1 MAQTCPVCNGQVSES
16 DTVCPACGFK
26 LKGTTQAFQF
36 VSQTGNIGCPV
47 PVEDLGAVSAHRAKA
62 AIADADVTDESID
75 EPSAPEPP
83 AKRETV
89 LTVIRGPQTGV
100 AFVLEPHTLVVGRDP
115 KCDVFLNDMTVSR
128 DHARIEP
135 EGNAF
140 KIIDD
145 DSYNG
150 VWINNENVNSALLH
164 DGDFIQIGAFGLLVS
179 IR

>member
-1 MAQTCPVCNGQVSES
+1 M
-16 DTVCPACGFK
+16 
-26 LKGTTQAFQF
+26 
-36 VSQTGNIGCPV
+36 
-47 PVEDLGAVSAHRAKA
+47 
-62 AIADADVTDESID
+62 
-75 EPSAPEPP
+75 
-83 AKRETV
+83 
-89 LTVIRGPQTGV
+89 
-100 AFVLEPHTLVVGRDP
+100 GRDP

>member
-1 MAQTCPVCNGQVSES
+1 MADTCPVCNGPVSES
-16 DTVCPACGFK
+16 DAVCPACGFK

-36 VSQTGNIGCPV
+36 VSQTGNIGQPV
-47 PVEDLGAVSAHRAKA
+47 PVENLGTSSPYITRAAV
-62 AIADADVTDESID
+62 ADADVTDESID
-75 EPSAPEPP
+75 EPSAPKMP

-100 AFVLEPHTLVVGRDP
+100 AFVLEPRTLVVGRDP

-164 DGDFIQIGAFGLLVS
+164 DGDFIQIGAFGLLVN

>member
-1 MAQTCPVCNGQVSES
+1 MSQSCPVCNGPVSES
-16 DTVCPACGFK
+16 DAVCPACGFK

-36 VSQTGNIGCPV
+36 VSATGNIGRPV
-47 PVEDLGAVSAHRAKA
+47 PVEEYGTVPPITAKTAVAN
-62 AIADADVTDESID
+62 ADVTDESID
-75 EPSAPEPP
+75 EPAAPNTP

-100 AFVLEPHTLVVGRDP
+100 AFVLEPRTLVVGRDP

-135 EGNAF
+135 EGTAF